1 MAKRRILFP
10 ILIAAIG
17 LIAGCASL
25 GPKLE
30 PPQWRLVDMKFI
42 DARLLEQR
50 HALTFRIINPNDI
63 DIPVTGMYYEVE
75 IEGEK
80 FASGVS
86 AEPVTIPA
94 YGESEVTVTVSTNL
108 LKSMTRLAE
117 VMNRQPEQIH
127 YRITGHVRVDLPAV
141 KRIPVEAEGVVA
153 LMPAA
158 QGNTAPD
165 PLLQKTE

>member
-1 MAKRRILFP
+1 MANRRILFP

-17 LIAGCASL
+17 LVAGCASM

-30 PPQWRLVDMKFI
+30 PPQWRLVDMQFI

-63 DIPVTGMYYEVE
+63 DIPITGMYYEVE

-86 AEPVTIPA
+86 DNPVTLPS

-108 LKSMTRLAE
+108 LKSIPRLAE
-117 VMNRQPEQIH
+117 MMNTPPEQIH
-127 YRITGHVRVDLPAV
+127 YRISGHVRVDLPAV
-141 KRIPVEAEGVVA
+141 KRIPVKADGVIALTPANTEEPTTDNNRNGAE
-153 LMPAA
+153 
-158 QGNTAPD
+158 
-165 PLLQKTE
+165 